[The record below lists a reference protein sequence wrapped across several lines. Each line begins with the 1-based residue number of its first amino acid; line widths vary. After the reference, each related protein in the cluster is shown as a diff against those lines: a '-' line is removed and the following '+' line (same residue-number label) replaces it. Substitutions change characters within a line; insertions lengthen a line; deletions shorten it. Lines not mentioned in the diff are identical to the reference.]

1 MPVAPGRYVVR
12 LQLTPAEGT
21 IPIQTTADVF
31 VPDAHGVD
39 QSERPRLAAR
49 SLDRIAVCTNG
60 RRAVPSDRAA
70 AGRSAPGFRRT
81 ARSRRGCSDA
91 TASRLAL
98 AVTLSERV
106 DPTLQLRL
114 IVADVP
120 LAPLAQGEYG
130 LEVTLEADGKKETAT
145 YAFRLVP

>member
-21 IPIQTTADVF
+21 IPIQTTAEVF
-31 VPDAHGVD
+31 VPDRTALISQNG
-39 QSERPRLAAR
+39 LASRRGPSTGLQYAPTADAR
-49 SLDRIAVCTNG
+49 
-60 RRAVPSDRAA
+60 
-70 AGRSAPGFRRT
+70 FRRT
-81 ARSRRGCSDA
+81 ERLRVEVPRVSGDGTVSARVLGRDGQP
-91 TASRLAL
+91 TALT
-98 AVTLSERV
+98 VTLSERV